1 MNIKIKS
8 ISIKTKESQ
17 VDIDDIEIDLDPSSV
32 LKSST
37 PVTFPELKF
46 SPNFFQEM
54 KYDPFEHMKFES
66 TEKQHQ
72 QKPSFSFDPSLELN
86 PENII
91 SFIDNIFF
99 KDQGSKKNDSK
110 D

>member
-32 LKSST
+32 LKSSS

-46 SPNFFQEM
+46 SPNLFEQM

-66 TEKQHQ
+66 TEKSNGD
-72 QKPSFSFDPSLELN
+72 PSFKPFTHLSNILD
-86 PENII
+86 PENYSKLINDL
-91 SFIDNIFF
+91 FNN
-99 KDQGSKKNDSK
+99 KDSEKNDSK
-110 D
+110 E